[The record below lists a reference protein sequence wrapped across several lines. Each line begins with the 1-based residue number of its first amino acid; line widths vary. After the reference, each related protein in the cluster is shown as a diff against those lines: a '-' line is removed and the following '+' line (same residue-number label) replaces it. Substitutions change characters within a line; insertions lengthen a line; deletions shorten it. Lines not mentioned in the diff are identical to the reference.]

1 MKLKLA
7 ILCAMGLASVNAM
20 ACYTVYDRN
29 NNMVYNSQTP
39 PVDMRRQLHETV
51 PVRFPG
57 STMIFGQGT
66 DCPSNFP
73 DRVSIGAG
81 YEQTLAPAG
90 RPRRQPRN

>member
-1 MKLKLA
+1 MKLKLVLLVA
-7 ILCAMGLASVNAM
+7 IGLASVNAM

-57 STMIFGQGT
+57 STMIFGSGT
-66 DCPSNFP
+66 DCPRDAP
-73 DRVSIGAG
+73 AGVSIPTG
-81 YEQTLAPAG
+81 YQQTLAG
-90 RPRRQPRN
+90 VDRPRRQPRN

>member
-7 ILCAMGLASVNAM
+7 VLCAMSMASVNAM

-29 NNMVYNSQTP
+29 NNMVYNSLTP

-57 STMIFGQGT
+57 STMIFGSGT
-66 DCPSNFP
+66 DCPSNLP
-73 DRVSIGAG
+73 VLVSIGTG
-81 YEQTLAPAG
+81 YGQTVAPAG

>member
-7 ILCAMGLASVNAM
+7 VLCAMGLASVNAM

-51 PVRFPG
+51 PIRFPG
-57 STMIFGQGT
+57 STMIFGSGT
-66 DCPSNFP
+66 DCPSNLQAL
-73 DRVSIGAG
+73 VSIGAG
-81 YEQTLAPAG
+81 YEQSAAPVG

>member
-7 ILCAMGLASVNAM
+7 VLCAMSLASVNAM

-29 NNMVYNSQTP
+29 NHMVYNSQTP
-39 PVDMRRQLHETV
+39 PVDMRRPLHETV
-51 PVRFPG
+51 PIMFPG
-57 STMIFGQGT
+57 STMIFGPGT
-66 DCPSNFP
+66 DCPSNLP
-73 DRVSIGAG
+73 ARVSIGAG

>member
-7 ILCAMGLASVNAM
+7 VLCAMGLASVNAM

-39 PVDMRRQLHETV
+39 PVDMRWQLHETV
-51 PVRFPG
+51 PIRFPG
-57 STMIFGQGT
+57 STMIFGPDT
-66 DCPSNFP
+66 DCAPP
-73 DRVSIGAG
+73 ARVSIGAG
-81 YEQTLAPAG
+81 YEQTLGPAG